1 MSQYRP
7 SIDELLTTVQDFLD
21 DLSSQLAGEARYKA
35 KVASF
40 LLAVCA
46 REIGAGPSHDEADRA
61 AWADL
66 LGTSQGDALQLKQE
80 LCAKIRRG
88 DFDELVRPGSRRNA
102 DTNARRCAHRPPG
115 SCGRHRMTCSL
126 RD

>member
-88 DFDELVRPGSRRNA
+88 DFDDSFDRVLDVMLARTRADARIVRPDHVDA
-102 DTNARRCAHRPPG
+102 TE
-115 SCGRHRMTCSL
+115 
-126 RD
+126 